1 MKQQTPLHQL
11 LELEVSRKEFLA
23 TLGFGVLSLIGLSSI
38 IKFLTSHNGSTV
50 SMKSVSRTRGY
61 GSNSYGE

>member
-23 TLGFGVLSLIGLSSI
+23 TLGFGALSIIGLSSI
-38 IKFLTSHNGSTV
+38 IKFLTGHGSNTV
-50 SMKSVSRTRGY
+50 SMKPAGRTSGY
-61 GSNSYGE
+61 GSSAYGE

>member
-23 TLGFGVLSLIGLSSI
+23 TLGFGVLSVIGLSSI
-38 IKFLTSHNGSTV
+38 LKFLTGHSGSTV
-50 SMKSVSRTRGY
+50 GMKSIDRPRGY
-61 GSNSYGE
+61 GSSAYGE

>member
-23 TLGFGVLSLIGLSSI
+23 TLGFGVLSVVGLSTI
-38 IKFLTSHNGSTV
+38 IKFLTGHGGNTL
-50 SMKSVSRTRGY
+50 SMKSVGRTRGY
-61 GSNSYGE
+61 GSSAYGE

>member
-23 TLGFGVLSLIGLSSI
+23 TLGFGALSIVGLSTI
-38 IKFLTSHNGSTV
+38 IKFLTGHSGSAV
-50 SMKSVSRTRGY
+50 STKPVGRTRGY
-61 GSNSYGE
+61 GSSSYGE

>member
-23 TLGFGVLSLIGLSSI
+23 TLGFGALSVIGLSSI
-38 IKFLTSHNGSTV
+38 IKFLTGHSGSTV
-50 SMKSVSRTRGY
+50 STKPIGRTGGY
-61 GSNSYGE
+61 SSSAYGE